1 MDFGLKATLARRA
14 CRQIFFSNPKTQI
27 QNPKLKKGILIYNPV
42 AGRRPARREREVRE
56 AAGVLRQAGL
66 EIELAPTER
75 PAMAHE
81 LAQAAAASGVDVVL
95 ACGGDGTLNEVING
109 LAPSQVPLGIL
120 PGGTANIL
128 ARELRLPLNPVR
140 AARELVHWTP
150 CRIALGRARW
160 AEAQPAPPAGEPVSS
175 GGLPPPLFFASSQAC
190 CRYYTSVAGIGYD
203 AQIVYKLSSW
213 LKTNF
218 GVAGYVME
226 ALRQFVRYSFP
237 RFSCRLNGHERQG
250 TFAVIHRTRLY
261 AGWLHLAPT
270 ADLFAPRFAVCSFPS
285 RSRLHYLLYALAV
298 LMRQHL
304 RLSGVSL
311 DQCTEVVC
319 TPVDASETIRFELD
333 GELGGVIP
341 ATFEIVPDALTLL
354 VPLGG
359 S

>member
-1 MDFGLKATLARRA
+1 
-14 CRQIFFSNPKTQI
+14 
-27 QNPKLKKGILIYNPV
+27 LKKSTLIYNPV
-42 AGRRPARREREVRE
+42 AGRRPAEREREVRR
-56 AAGVLRQAGL
+56 AAGVLRQAGM
-66 EIELAPTER
+66 EIELAPTTR
-75 PAMAHE
+75 PDMAHE
-81 LAQAAAASGVDVVL
+81 LAQAAVANGADVVL
-95 ACGGDGTLNEVING
+95 ACGGDGTINEVING

-140 AARELVHWTP
+140 AARDLARWTP
-150 CRIALGRARW
+150 RRIALGRACW
-160 AEAQPAPPAGEPVSS
+160 EGGQATPPAVEPATRIS
-175 GGLPPPLFFASSQAC
+175 

-226 ALRQFVRYSFP
+226 AFRQLVRYSFP

-261 AGWLHLAPT
+261 AGWLHLAPN
-270 ADLFAPRFAVCSFPS
+270 ADLFGPGFAVCSFPS
-285 RSRLHYLLYALAV
+285 RSRLRYLLYALAV
-298 LMRQHL
+298 LTRQHL
-304 RLSGVSL
+304 RLRDVSL

-319 TPVDASETIRFELD
+319 TPVDASPTIYIELD
-333 GELGGVIP
+333 GELAGAIP

-354 VPLGG
+354 VP
-359 S
+359 